1 MRELRSTPQQ
11 LITLAV
17 SGGLLFLFGAI
28 IATMSHT
35 APVELMVAGGA
46 FALLSAYTLILN
58 ARASATT
65 RRCKALEADIERLRR
80 TQENLR
86 SRMAF
91 TLRDP
96 LATIVGFTDTMADS
110 PEMTHDEQ
118 RELLIAVRDNARE
131 VERVLATMA
140 PSDAIDDTSTYV
152 QGVVLLDDE
161 VRSVASAVH
170 ADTLFESDL
179 ERARAWADSAHVRQ
193 LLRTL
198 IRAVQRSGCT
208 HATLRTSQRAGRATV
223 TISARDELLT
233 AEGIAALTGN
243 AQASD
248 AESETYVSLKSAH
261 HLAGEMNGSIGFAQ
275 AFGVS
280 HIVLELPAAP
290 DDLGLQSPKQVTR
303 NALDMPF
310 GTVVGLRPERPT
322 SAIRFN

>member
-1 MRELRSTPQQ
+1 MHELRSTPQQ
-11 LITLAV
+11 LIALAV

-35 APVELMVAGGA
+35 APVELLLAGVA
-46 FALLSAYTLILN
+46 FALLGAYTLILN
-58 ARASATT
+58 ARAGAMA
-65 RRCKALEADIERLRR
+65 RRCKNLEGDIERLR
-80 TQENLR
+80 TTEENLR

-96 LATIVGFTDTMADS
+96 LATIVGFADKMVNS
-110 PEMTHDEQ
+110 PDMTHDEQ
-118 RELLIAVRDNARE
+118 RELLITVRDNARE
-131 VERVLATMA
+131 VDRVLATMA
-140 PSDAIDDTSTYV
+140 PSDTTDDTSIYV
-152 QGVVLLDDE
+152 EGVVLLDDE

-170 ADTLFESDL
+170 ADTLFDSDL

-198 IRAVQRSGCT
+198 IRAVERNGCT
-208 HATLRTSQRAGRATV
+208 HATLRTSERAGRAMV
-223 TISARDELLT
+223 TISAREELLPV
-233 AEGIAALTGN
+233 EGIAALTGN

-248 AESETYVSLKSAH
+248 AESETYVSLKAAH

-280 HIVLELPAAP
+280 NIVLELPGAP
-290 DDLGLQSPKQVTR
+290 ADLGLQTPKQVTTETF
-303 NALDMPF
+303 DMPF

-322 SAIRFN
+322 SAIRFT